1 MAKTPPKP
9 TGNRIQDLINIA
21 NSGDKYTKISVLIRL
36 RESRKKKK

>member
-21 NSGDKYTKISVLIRL
+21 NCGDKYTKIGVLIRL
-36 RESRKKKK
+36 QELCKKKK